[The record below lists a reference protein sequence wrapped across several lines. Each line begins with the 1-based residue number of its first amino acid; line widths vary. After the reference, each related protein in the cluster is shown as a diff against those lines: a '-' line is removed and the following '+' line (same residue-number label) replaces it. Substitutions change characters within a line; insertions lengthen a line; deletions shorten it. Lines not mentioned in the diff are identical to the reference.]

1 MVPNGGV
8 LNPASSVAVYFSG
21 AATAVSLDDFA
32 LRLRVTLAGWRRT
45 IQA

>member
-1 MVPNGGV
+1 MIPNEGV
-8 LNPASSVAVYFSG
+8 LNPASSVAVYSSR
-21 AATAVSLDDFA
+21 AATAAFLDDFA